1 MKKDPIFFNQTDI
14 EKRIKRLELDS
25 QNSSRTF
32 ENFFV
37 KGRLRTERA
46 APSSSTDVTSGDK
59 LYDIVITT
67 SYIYTLVNDSGNL
80 RWRRV
85 AISSF

>member
-1 MKKDPIFFNQTDI
+1 MKKEPIFFNQTDI
-14 EKRIKRLELDS
+14 EKRIKQLEF
-25 QNSSRTF
+25 NAGNAPRTL
-32 ENFFV
+32 ENYFV

-46 APSSSTDVTSGDK
+46 APSASTDVTSADK